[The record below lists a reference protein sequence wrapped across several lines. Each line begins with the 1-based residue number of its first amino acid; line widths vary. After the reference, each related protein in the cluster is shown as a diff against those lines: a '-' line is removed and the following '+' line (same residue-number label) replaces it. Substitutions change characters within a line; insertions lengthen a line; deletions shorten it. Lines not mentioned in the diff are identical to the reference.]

1 MKTLASIATALLAA
15 AVLGF
20 VPNAGART
28 VGSGQAAT
36 ETRQVGEFDAVSTAG
51 AIDLVVRQAASAS
64 VQVEADDNVLPL
76 VETVVENGRRGRTLV
91 VRMKRGEYVSTRRD
105 IVVTVN
111 VPTLASIATAGAGDV
126 RVEGLKT
133 PALRL
138 SIAGSSD
145 VRIAGLD
152 TESFELRIAGSGDV
166 AAAGRAA
173 SVSVGISGSGDADL
187 AALVADDV
195 KVRIAGSGDANVT
208 ANRALDVSVVGSG
221 DVRYGGNASAVKL
234 SAAGSGTVMKR

>member
-1 MKTLASIATALLAA
+1 MKTLASIATALLAG

-20 VPNAGART
+20 VPPADART
-28 VGSGQAAT
+28 VGSGQVAT
-36 ETRQVGEFDAVSTAG
+36 ETRQVAAFEAIATAG
-51 AIDLVVRQAASAS
+51 AIDLVVRQAATAS
-64 VQVEADDNVLPL
+64 VQVEADDNLLPL
-76 VETVVENGRRGRTLV
+76 VETVVEEGRRGRTLV
-91 VRMKRGEYVSTRRD
+91 VRLKRGESVSTKRS

-111 VPTLASIATAGAGDV
+111 APALTSLGTAGAGDV

-145 VRIAGLD
+145 VHITDLD
-152 TESFELRIAGSGDV
+152 TQRFDLSIAGSGDV
-166 AAAGRAA
+166 VAAGRAA
-173 SVSVGISGSGDADL
+173 TVSVGISGSGDADL

-195 KVRIAGSGDANVT
+195 KVRIAGTGDASVT

-221 DVRYGGNASAVKL
+221 DVRYGGNATAVKL
-234 SAAGSGTVMKR
+234 TTAGSGTVSKR